1 MKKFKK
7 FCSFIFVIMIIL
19 FANKVKASS
28 DFTLNNLDF
37 DVKIEENGDLDI
49 TETWN
54 ISINS
59 ETNTLFK
66 TFKIDPK
73 KYDEIT
79 NVQVKDKTSNI
90 NFNKTSELM
99 YHVTTNSYYALD
111 NDKGEFEIA
120 WGVNKS
126 SGNIIYEIS
135 YQVKNVIT
143 KWKDCGELYWQLV
156 GKDFQVPANKV
167 TGTIILPR
175 EVINKENLR
184 MWAHGPLNGEIYSPS
199 NDTVKFEISP
209 YLANTYIEIR
219 LAIIDPEMF
228 LLSNKTINQ
237 NNLENIISE
246 ETKWADRANQER
258 TKFQRKEKIFKT
270 AGIIISLIISTIY
283 ILKLIKI
290 NKKSKEIKK
299 LKPNIECDYF
309 REIPDEKET
318 PGEAGLIY
326 YYDYKSL
333 SDIMPKILS
342 ATILELSLKGYIEFE
357 IHEEKKKSEQ
367 VTIKLID
374 KDQSNLKSSEKLIYE
389 LFEKIG
395 KSFSMKDF
403 ENYANKHSKDF
414 INKLK
419 EIEDEIKKEANNSKK
434 FSFEKE
440 EEKKKYS
447 EKALINFVILFF
459 LGGLFIPFRLAV
471 NILFVIADI
480 CGFIYIFS
488 CYRISNKIS
497 SLMQEGIDEKEKL
510 KGLEKYME
518 DFSMLDEREIPELVL
533 WEKFMVY
540 ATLFGISEKVLK
552 QLKVRYP
559 ELENEEYLRQ
569 NMIYMH
575 LLSNNSLDNSF
586 AKTIDSSMQKA
597 YNKSVANTSSSSGS
611 GFGGGFS
618 SGGGGRR
625 RRRPEEV
632 EDNFNAPFWG
642 RLKKILSKNISE
654 EKIKEI
660 LKDKKINK
668 KII

>member
-1 MKKFKK
+1 MKRLKK
-7 FCSFIFVIMIIL
+7 MCCLIFVILIIL
-19 FANKVKASS
+19 FTNKVKAAS

-37 DVKIEENGDLDI
+37 NVKIEENGDLDI

-66 TFKIDPK
+66 TFKKDPK

-79 NVQVKDKTSNI
+79 NVRVKDKTSNI
-90 NFNKTSELM
+90 NFNKISNLM
-99 YHVTTNSYYALD
+99 YHVNTNSYYALD

-126 SGNIIYEIS
+126 SGNKTYEIS

-143 KWKDCGELYWQLV
+143 KWNDCGELYWQLV
-156 GKDFQVPANKV
+156 GKDFQIPANKV
-167 TGTIILPR
+167 TGKITLPR
-175 EVINKENLR
+175 EVTNKENLR

-209 YLANTYIEIR
+209 YLANTFIEIR
-219 LAIIDPEMF
+219 LAIIDPEIF
-228 LLSNKTINQ
+228 LLSNKTKNQ
-237 NNLENIISE
+237 NNLDNIISE
-246 ETKWADRANQER
+246 ETKWADKANQER
-258 TKFQRKEKIFKT
+258 NKIQRNEKIIKA
-270 AGIIISLIISTIY
+270 AGIIISLIIGIIY
-283 ILKLIKI
+283 ILKTIKV
-290 NKKSKEIKK
+290 NKNSKEIKK

-309 REIPDEKET
+309 REIPDEKES

-326 YYDYKSL
+326 YYDKKSI
-333 SDIMPKILS
+333 SNIMPKILS

-357 IHEEKKKSEQ
+357 INEEKRKTEQ
-367 VTIKLID
+367 VTIKLLD
-374 KDQSNLKSSEKLIYE
+374 KDKSNLKSSEKLIYI
-389 LFEKIG
+389 LLEKIG
-395 KSFSMKDF
+395 EEFTMKDF
-403 ENYANKHSKDF
+403 ENYANLHSQEF
-414 INKLK
+414 LNKLK
-419 EIEDEIKKEANNSKK
+419 KIEEQIKKEANNSKK
-434 FSFEKE
+434 FSLKKE

-447 EKALINFVILFF
+447 NKTIINFMLLFF
-459 LGGLFIPFRLAV
+459 INMFMLSFSLTENKLLI
-471 NILFVIADI
+471 IANI
-480 CGFIYIFS
+480 CGLIYIFS
-488 CYRISNKIS
+488 CYKTSKKIS
-497 SLMQEGIDEKEKL
+497 SLTQEGIDEKEKL
-510 KGLEKYME
+510 NGLKKYME

-533 WEKFMVY
+533 WEKFMIY

-611 GFGGGFS
+611 GSGGGFS

-625 RRRPEEV
+625 WRRPEEV
-632 EDNFNAPFWG
+632 EDNSNDPFWDG
-642 RLKKILSKNISE
+642 SKKDHQK
-654 EKIKEI
+654 
-660 LKDKKINK
+660 NK
-668 KII
+668 KVKNENIKK